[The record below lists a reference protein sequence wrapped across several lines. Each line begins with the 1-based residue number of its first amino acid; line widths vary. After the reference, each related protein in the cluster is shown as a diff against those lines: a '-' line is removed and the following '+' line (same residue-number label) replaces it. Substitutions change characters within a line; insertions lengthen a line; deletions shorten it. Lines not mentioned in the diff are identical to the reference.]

1 MRRGR
6 AMPKMGERGWFPDH
20 TDERR
25 AEFGRTT
32 PGARV
37 AEAIAISRTVSR
49 IGAIGHRLRAR

>member
-1 MRRGR
+1 
-6 AMPKMGERGWFPDH
+6 MPKMGERGWFPDH